1 MINQLFTFLIRL
13 PLQSTDLIVINDAA
27 YYAYRFFSVV
37 SRYRLA
43 SGPVAVVVNALILI
57 CILHIL
63 FSGLSAPISVYS
75 PTWWSLV
82 RKPAS
87 L

>member
-57 CILHIL
+57 CILHVHL
-63 FSGLSAPISVYS
+63 LWLARLPS
-75 PTWWSLV
+75 PCIRRPGGRL
-82 RKPAS
+82 
-87 L
+87 

>member
-43 SGPVAVVVNALILI
+43 
-57 CILHIL
+57 
-63 FSGLSAPISVYS
+63 
-75 PTWWSLV
+75 
-82 RKPAS
+82 
-87 L
+87 

>member
-13 PLQSTDLIVINDAA
+13 PLQRTDLIVINDAA

-43 SGPVAVVVNALILI
+43 IGLYTVDGDKLALLVEVVAYNVVLGSDYTKRG
-57 CILHIL
+57 C
-63 FSGLSAPISVYS
+63 
-75 PTWWSLV
+75 
-82 RKPAS
+82 RKS
-87 L
+87 